1 VAVAGVGLR
10 LKRSG
15 GRAARPNPG
24 RVRTGGRAET
34 TYLRKSDLCS
44 PVGSSRMLF
53 RHLLLSLALALIVA
67 GPLPARADAP
77 AAKDV
82 ATIGDCLRKQ
92 NKEGG
97 SQEAD
102 EATCL
107 MTVAK
112 PCMGGDETGVSSR
125 RQIECLDRER
135 LVWDQIINDSYKTMM
150 NALEPDQQAKLR
162 EMQRSWIH
170 TRDLTCAFWYDYFQG
185 TMANPMIA
193 YCNNR
198 ETARRA
204 IFLRIFAADIADRK

>member
-1 VAVAGVGLR
+1 M
-10 LKRSG
+10 KI
-15 GRAARPNPG
+15 
-24 RVRTGGRAET
+24 
-34 TYLRKSDLCS
+34 
-44 PVGSSRMLF
+44 
-53 RHLLLSLALALIVA
+53 RHLLLLALALIAAV
-67 GPLPARADAP
+67 PVPARADDP
-77 AAKDV
+77 PAKDV

-92 NKEGG
+92 AQKKAGS

-102 EATCL
+102 EAACL

-112 PCMGGDETGVSSR
+112 PCMGGDEAAAVDR
-125 RQIECLDRER
+125 RKIECLDRER
-135 LVWDQIINDSYKTMM
+135 LVWDKIVNDSYKTMM
-150 NALEPDQQAKLR
+150 NALDPDQQTKLR

-204 IFLRIFAADIADRK
+204 IYLKVFATDIAERK

>member
-1 VAVAGVGLR
+1 MTHM
-10 LKRSG
+10 
-15 GRAARPNPG
+15 P
-24 RVRTGGRAET
+24 VRR
-34 TYLRKSDLCS
+34 R
-44 PVGSSRMLF
+44 
-53 RHLLLSLALALIVA
+53 LLSLALALIVA
-67 GPLPARADAP
+67 GPFPARADTP

-92 NKEGG
+92 DKGAG
-97 SQEAD
+97 SPEAD
-102 EATCL
+102 EAACL
-107 MTVAK
+107 MRIAK
-112 PCMGGDETGVSSR
+112 PCMGGDETTASSR

-204 IFLRIFAADIADRK
+204 IYLRVFAKDIADRK

>member
-1 VAVAGVGLR
+1 VIVGFKAMQFAR
-10 LKRSG
+10 L
-15 GRAARPNPG
+15 P
-24 RVRTGGRAET
+24 
-34 TYLRKSDLCS
+34 
-44 PVGSSRMLF
+44 
-53 RHLLLSLALALIVA
+53 LSLALALIVA
-67 GPLPARADAP
+67 GPLPARADVP
-77 AAKDV
+77 AAGDV

-92 NKEGG
+92 DKAEG

-102 EATCL
+102 EAACL

-112 PCMGGDETGVSSR
+112 PCMGGDEASVSPG

-135 LVWDQIINDSYKTMM
+135 LVWDKIVNDSYKTMM
-150 NALEPDQQAKLR
+150 NALEPDQKARLR

-170 TRDLTCAFWYDYFQG
+170 TRDLTCAFWYDYFRG

-204 IFLRIFAADIADRK
+204 IFLRIFALDIADRK

>member
-1 VAVAGVGLR
+1 
-10 LKRSG
+10 
-15 GRAARPNPG
+15 
-24 RVRTGGRAET
+24 
-34 TYLRKSDLCS
+34 
-44 PVGSSRMLF
+44 MQF
-53 RHLLLSLALALIVA
+53 RHLLLSLALIVA
-67 GPLPARADAP
+67 GPLPARADAA

-82 ATIGDCLRKQ
+82 AMIGDCLRKQ
-92 NKEGG
+92 DNARG
-97 SQEAD
+97 SQEAE
-102 EATCL
+102 EAACL

-112 PCMGGDETGVSSR
+112 PCMSGDETSASSR

-135 LVWDQIINDSYKTMM
+135 SVWDKIINDSYKTMID
-150 NALEPDQQAKLR
+150 ALEPDQRTKLR

-204 IFLRIFAADIADRK
+204 IFLRIFAAYIVERK